1 MNILDDMSDL
11 FKNLVKTYG
20 RKQVAKNINRST
32 GWVSSLTDGNHVL
45 SINEDFINGLHLMGY
60 DILLTKIEKTDE
72 GKKQYRP
79 VRFKNSGNADKER
92 YNDLV

>member
-1 MNILDDMSDL
+1 MNILSDMQDL

-32 GWVSSLTDGNHVL
+32 GWVSALTDGNHVL
-45 SINEDFINGLHLMGY
+45 SINADFVDGLHRMGY
-60 DILLTKIEKTDE
+60 DILLVKIDKTDE
-72 GKKQYRP
+72 GKKQLRP
-79 VRFKNSGNADKER
+79 VKFKNSANADKER